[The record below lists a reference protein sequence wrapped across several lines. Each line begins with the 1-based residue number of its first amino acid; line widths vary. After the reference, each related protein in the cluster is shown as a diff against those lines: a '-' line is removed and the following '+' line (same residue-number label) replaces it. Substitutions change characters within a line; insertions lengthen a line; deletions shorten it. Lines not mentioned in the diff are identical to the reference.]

1 MLEGDRETAAAL
13 YNRCWELLEDPARGP
28 EGDAELVTSAFT
40 SRWHW
45 CRIGAS
51 REVAVANWMAA
62 RALGEVGAHDL
73 AVLFAQGGVDAADA
87 ETPDWLAASLA
98 EGLARAKLQRGDPD
112 AAAALARADDLVAAI
127 VDDEDR
133 DVVAAQLDETRR
145 RHA

>member
-13 YNRCWELLEDPARGP
+13 FNRCWELLEDPVRGP

-51 REVAVANWMAA
+51 REIAVANWMAA

-73 AVLFAQGGVDAADA
+73 AVLFAQGAVEGADA
-87 ETPDWLAASLA
+87 ETPDWLSASLA
-98 EGLARAKLQRGDPD
+98 EGVARAKLQRGDPD
-112 AAAALARADDLVAAI
+112 AHAALAHADALVADIADDDA
-127 VDDEDR
+127 R
-133 DVVAAQLDETRR
+133 DLIASQLAETRR
-145 RHA
+145 RFA